1 MHQLAARFRLAFA
14 RDLCGLCKLEGASYS
29 LSRIRGLSILISR
42 DILARFHLAQSG
54 WLGLR
59 FERVGCLGRILIIVK
74 MLKRLILNLGF
85 TEALG
90 GQIWSTPNGR
100 GVNRLA
106 SLMDS
111 VLGEGLL
118 GGLLTGLS
126 GLLELL
132 SSLKEG
138 LRLLD

>member
-1 MHQLAARFRLAFA
+1 M
-14 RDLCGLCKLEGASYS
+14 
-29 LSRIRGLSILISR
+29 
-42 DILARFHLAQSG
+42 
-54 WLGLR
+54 
-59 FERVGCLGRILIIVK
+59 GCLGRILIIVK

-85 TEALG
+85 AEALG